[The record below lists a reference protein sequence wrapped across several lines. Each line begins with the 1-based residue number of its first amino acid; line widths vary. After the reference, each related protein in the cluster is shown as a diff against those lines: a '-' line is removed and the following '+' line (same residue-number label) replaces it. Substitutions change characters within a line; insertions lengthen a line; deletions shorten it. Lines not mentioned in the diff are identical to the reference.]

1 MEIKL
6 KKLGNKIEFEIPQ
19 KVAESFGI
27 DENSIL
33 ELTESKDALVIT
45 KKNKVP
51 TLDELLTSI
60 PSDFEYPDDVMDFV
74 KTEPLSGEMI

>member
-1 MEIKL
+1 MEVKL
-6 KKLGNKIEFEIPQ
+6 RKLGENYKLEITP
-19 KVAESFGI
+19 KVADSFGI

-33 ELTESKDALVIT
+33 ELIESKDALVIT

-60 PSDFEYPDDVMDFV
+60 PSDFEDPDDVRDFV
-74 KTEPLSGEMI
+74 KTEPLGGEMI